1 MNILWITNTIFPA
14 PSMALGTPTP
24 VIGGWMYALAL
35 KVSVSQGICLGI
47 ATTFNGV
54 ELYSLDIEGIIYY
67 LLPSRSADKY
77 QEKLESHWKSICN
90 KFQPDI
96 VHIHGTEFMHG
107 LACMKACPELKYIIS
122 IQGMIGIYARYFYAG
137 LNTLDILKNITLR
150 DLVKSDTVFQGKK
163 KYIRR
168 GKFESMYLQKVPH
181 VIGRTSWDYVHS
193 KAINPHINYHFC
205 NETLRNSFY
214 TAEKWDI
221 SKKNDYTI
229 FCSQASYPIKG
240 LHQVLKA
247 VSMLVA
253 EFPRI
258 NVRIAGKSII
268 NSKSVIEK
276 IKLNG
281 YGNYICRLLKK
292 LNLFYH
298 VHFTGILSE
307 EQMVA
312 EYKNAHLFICPSSI
326 ENSPNSVGESQILG
340 VPTIAAYVGGIPD
353 MVVHGESGLLYQF
366 EEIEML
372 AENIR
377 RVFTSNLLA
386 NHLSVHGIQAA
397 EIRHNSSINLKRTLE
412 IYDNVLN
419 S

>member
-14 PSMALGTPTP
+14 PSMALGIQSP
-24 VIGGWMYALAL
+24 VIGGWMYALAT
-35 KVSVSQGICLGI
+35 KVSTSPGICL
-47 ATTFNGV
+47 AVASTFSGT
-54 ELYSLDIEGIIYY
+54 ELYSLNTERIIYY

-77 QEKLESHWKSICN
+77 QKKLESHWKSICN

-107 LACMKACPELKYIIS
+107 LACIQACPELKYIVS
-122 IQGMIGIYARYFYAG
+122 IQGMIGIYARYFHAG
-137 LNTLDILKNITLR
+137 IDTWDILKNITLR
-150 DLVKSDTVFQGKK
+150 DIVKSDTIFQGMKRYK
-163 KYIRR
+163 RR
-168 GKFESMYLQKVPH
+168 GKFESMYLQRTSH

-193 KAINPHINYHFC
+193 KVINPNINYHFC
-205 NETLRNSFY
+205 NESLRNSFY
-214 TAEKWDI
+214 IAEKWNI
-221 SKKNDYTI
+221 SQKNDYTI
-229 FCSQASYPIKG
+229 FCSQALYPIKG
-240 LHQVLKA
+240 LHQVIKA
-247 VSMLVA
+247 VSMLIT

-258 NVRIAGKSII
+258 KVRIAGKCII
-268 NSKSVIEK
+268 NNKSIIEK
-276 IKLNG
+276 IKFSG
-281 YGNYICRLLKK
+281 YGNYVCTLLKR
-292 LNLFYH
+292 LNLFDF
-298 VHFTGILSE
+298 VHFTGILTE

-353 MVVHGESGLLYQF
+353 MVVHGESGLLYRF

-377 RVFTSNLLA
+377 RVFTNDLLA

-397 EIRHNSSINLKRTLE
+397 EIRHNTSINLKRTLE